1 MNSLK
6 AAHKPVLLKEVLE
19 FLNAKKGEVII
30 DATFGS
36 GGHSEAILQTSKA
49 NVIAIDRD
57 ASTKKYFDKLST
69 KFPSRISYLNGNF
82 SEIKDLVEVLVD
94 GVLMD
99 IGVSSMQLDEAER
112 GFSFT
117 KQARL
122 DMRMNQNQ
130 PLTAE
135 TIINSYSE
143 KDLADAIFI
152 YGDEKKSRIIAKK
165 IVEARRA
172 KKIESTTELA
182 DIIKKAVGSYNDS
195 IHPATRTFQAIRI
208 LVNNELEELKLALEN
223 AVSVLK
229 NGGKLLVI
237 TFHSGE
243 DEIVKKYFNSLTKV
257 VSSSRYDPFVN
268 NSLTKIDNNFI
279 NLTKKVVMASEEEI
293 KENPRARSAK
303 LRVIQKINGGKE

>member
-1 MNSLK
+1 
-6 AAHKPVLLKEVLE
+6 
-19 FLNAKKGEVII
+19 
-30 DATFGS
+30 
-36 GGHSEAILQTSKA
+36 
-49 NVIAIDRD
+49 
-57 ASTKKYFDKLST
+57 
-69 KFPSRISYLNGNF
+69 
-82 SEIKDLVEVLVD
+82 
-94 GVLMD
+94 
-99 IGVSSMQLDEAER
+99 
-112 GFSFT
+112 
-117 KQARL
+117 
-122 DMRMNQNQ
+122 MNQNQ

>member
-1 MNSLK
+1 
-6 AAHKPVLLKEVLE
+6 
-19 FLNAKKGEVII
+19 
-30 DATFGS
+30 
-36 GGHSEAILQTSKA
+36 
-49 NVIAIDRD
+49 
-57 ASTKKYFDKLST
+57 
-69 KFPSRISYLNGNF
+69 
-82 SEIKDLVEVLVD
+82 
-94 GVLMD
+94 MD